1 MNGPT
6 CVKCTPVLPSM
17 WDILYI
23 ISDDSPMLQYSDSE
37 ILNSD
42 YSRQVGQFALTRKQD
57 DEFLFGYDKIMI
69 NFIKQYTFRT
79 THLV

>member
-23 ISDDSPMLQYSDSE
+23 ISDDSPMLGHALSDSE
-37 ILNSD
+37 SEA
-42 YSRQVGQFALTRKQD
+42 SQFCNIQIQFLPSLECCQYHNRETRD
-57 DEFLFGYDKIMI
+57 RFSTN
-69 NFIKQYTFRT
+69 NFT
-79 THLV
+79 LPL